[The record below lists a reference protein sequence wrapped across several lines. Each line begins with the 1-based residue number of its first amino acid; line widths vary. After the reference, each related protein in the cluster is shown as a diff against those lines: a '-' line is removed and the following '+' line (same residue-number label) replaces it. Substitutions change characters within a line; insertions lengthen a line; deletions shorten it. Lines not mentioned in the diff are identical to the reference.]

1 MVVGYFV
8 VEKIEEIKQS
18 KVGTYNFMV
27 DYAKK
32 FCNQED
38 LEHILKASKINLKNY
53 SNSYVLSWLFNE
65 KIIDYML
72 LNSEPVDIEQT
83 MIDGEFFDSNE
94 IDKKRNNF
102 CNKCDDWLRNI
113 GYYNESDEAF
123 WKYKIYI
130 KEAVKTTPTLITEF
144 SLLNG
149 NKLKKAP
156 QSFYYTL
163 N

>member
-1 MVVGYFV
+1 MPNDYNRKNHTKFSLNVHNSKSGLINCHSSHHLKGNGFSG
-8 VEKIEEIKQS
+8 KI
-18 KVGTYNFMV
+18 VY
-27 DYAKK
+27 
-32 FCNQED
+32 
-38 LEHILKASKINLKNY
+38 
-53 SNSYVLSWLFNE
+53 
-65 KIIDYML
+65 
-72 LNSEPVDIEQT
+72 
-83 MIDGEFFDSNE
+83 
-94 IDKKRNNF
+94 KKRNNF

-130 KEAVKTTPTLITEF
+130 KEAVKITPTLITEF

-156 QSFYYTL
+156 QSFCYTL